1 MINTYNSKFPSVKEL
16 KIHAKKRIPKFAYN
30 YLDGGIDDEK
40 CKEYNRKSFDEI
52 KLIPR
57 YLQDIGT
64 VNTKVTLFGHDYNLP
79 IGIAPVGLGSMM
91 WPGAEM
97 ALAKAAQ
104 NTNIP
109 YILSTFSTTL
119 LEDIAKVAPDVCWYQ
134 LYLPKDNKIL
144 KDIIKRV
151 KQAKYNALIITID
164 IPTSAKRNKEI
175 KDGLQIPLEFS
186 SNIFWEFFS
195 HPKWSIETFKQGMPK
210 LVNVTSYKK
219 NTEISFHD
227 FISDFMVTGVTKEHI
242 KKIRK
247 LWDGPL
253 ILKGIQDPNDILEVM
268 KLGIDGII
276 ISNHGGRQLDA
287 APSSIE
293 SIQRIP
299 DKIKNKLTIM
309 LDSGVRTGLDVI
321 RAKSLGAEMVFSG
334 RSFYWGVTALG
345 NKGASQVI
353 EIYRDEITRTLKQ
366 IGCHDFNK
374 LDHTW
379 LN

>member
-1 MINTYNSKFPSVKEL
+1 MTSTYNTKFPSVTEL
-16 KIHAKKRIPKFAYN
+16 KALAQKRIPKFAFN

-40 CKEYNRKSFDEI
+40 CKEHNRQSLNEI
-52 KLIPR
+52 KLTPR
-57 YLQDIGT
+57 YLQDINT
-64 VNTKVTLFGHDYNLP
+64 VNTKVTLFEHDYNLP
-79 IGIAPVGLGSMM
+79 IGIAPVGLGNMM
-91 WPGAEM
+91 WPGAEI

-104 NTNIP
+104 NANIP
-109 YILSTFSTTL
+109 YVLSTFSTTL
-119 LEDIAKVAPDVCWYQ
+119 LEDIAKVTPDVCWYQ
-134 LYLPKDNKIL
+134 LYLPKDDKTL

-151 KQAKYNALIITID
+151 RQANYNALIITID
-164 IPTSAKRNKEI
+164 IPASAKRNREI
-175 KDGLQIPLEFS
+175 KDGLQIPLKFS
-186 SNIFWEFFS
+186 SNISWEFFS
-195 HPKWSIETFKQGMPK
+195 HPKWSMQTFKQGMPK

-242 KKIRK
+242 IKIRK

-253 ILKGIQDPNDILEVM
+253 ILKGIQDPNDILEVV
-268 KLGIDGII
+268 KLGVDGLI

-293 SIQRIP
+293 SLKKIP
-299 DKIKNKLTIM
+299 DGIKNKLTIM

-321 RAKSLGAEMVFSG
+321 RAKSLGAEIVFSG
-334 RSFYWGVTALG
+334 RSFYWGVAALG
-345 NKGASQVI
+345 KQGASQVI

-374 LDHTW
+374 LDYTW

>member
-1 MINTYNSKFPSVKEL
+1 MTSTYNTKFPSVTEL
-16 KIHAKKRIPKFAYN
+16 KALAQKRIPKFAFN

-40 CKEYNRKSFDEI
+40 CKEHNRQSLNEI
-52 KLIPR
+52 KLTPR
-57 YLQDIGT
+57 YLQDINT
-64 VNTKVTLFGHDYNLP
+64 VNTKVTLFEHDYNLP
-79 IGIAPVGLGSMM
+79 IGIAPVGLGNMM
-91 WPGAEM
+91 WPGAEI

-104 NTNIP
+104 NANIP
-109 YILSTFSTTL
+109 YVLSTFSTTL

-134 LYLPKDNKIL
+134 LYLPKDDKTL

-151 KQAKYNALIITID
+151 RQANYNALIITID
-164 IPTSAKRNKEI
+164 IPASAKRNREI
-175 KDGLQIPLEFS
+175 KDGLQIPLKFS
-186 SNIFWEFFS
+186 SNISWEFFS
-195 HPKWSIETFKQGMPK
+195 HPKWSMQTFKQGMPK

-242 KKIRK
+242 IKIRK

-253 ILKGIQDPNDILEVM
+253 ILKGIQDPNDILEVV
-268 KLGIDGII
+268 KLGVDGLI

-293 SIQRIP
+293 SLKKIP
-299 DKIKNKLTIM
+299 DGIKNKLTIM

-321 RAKSLGAEMVFSG
+321 RAKSLGAEIVFSG
-334 RSFYWGVTALG
+334 RSFYWGVAALG
-345 NKGASQVI
+345 KQGASQVI

-374 LDHTW
+374 LDYTW